1 MFCIVLVQE
10 VPPFCVTD
18 VNLTQ
23 SFWNCSGSVYKL
35 KAHSSA
41 LHNGASMVPCV
52 KHFLQEGI
60 TILTENVAF
69 QFSGQRTGTK
79 GWKILYHSNLMLL
92 LFASEIKTKAPS
104 LTCTT
109 HSPVTAQTNKQHWGY
124 LSNFKVW
131 FLLMVIFSSPCSF
144 DWMGDVESM
153 KLIIFRWEV
162 GLSFNRHVSPL
173 TAIRE
178 KSDCHHH
185 QLEVL

>member
-10 VPPFCVTD
+10 IPPFCVTD

-109 HSPVTAQTNKQHWGY
+109 HSPVTAQTNKQHWAY

-144 DWMGDVESM
+144 DWMGEVESM
-153 KLIIFRWEV
+153 RVIIFRWEV